1 MSQLPNTSAPPWPG
15 DTPAGRFASTIRTD
29 SSDGCTVALLGLP
42 DDTGVRLNNG
52 RTGAAGGPKAF
63 RAALARYGIADSA
76 GGYLPLV
83 FDAGDVM
90 PTGSLEKTH
99 ERVTEATTALLDRG
113 LFPIAIGGGH
123 DLTYPFVRAVAAKHP
138 QLAGIYFDAHLD
150 VRETPGSGMPFRRL
164 VEDCGVSALH
174 LHGFRPLVNSLEHLD
189 WFRAHG
195 GRIHADGS
203 PVRLPVGASLLAT
216 RRRTVASKLAP
227 TKKQPTAESL
237 FVSFDLD
244 VLDAA
249 HAPGVSALNPAGWN
263 VREAEAWGPRL
274 WHRRARAL
282 LRPHGTQ
289 PGPRPRRPHGARRG
303 PSVPDLPARFR
314 LAVREAPSP
323 NIQTPVKQQTRQK
336 LQPLAPNRS
345 LMIKNWE
352 FSGAWMLEL
361 GA

>member
-29 SSDGCTVALLGLP
+29 SSDGCAIALLGLP

-63 RAALARYGIADSA
+63 RAALARYGAADSA
-76 GGYLPLV
+76 VGPLPRV

-99 ERVTEATTALLDRG
+99 ERVTEATTALLERG

-138 QLAGIYFDAHLD
+138 KLAGIYFDAHLD
-150 VRETPGSGMPFRRL
+150 VRATAGSGMPFRRL

-195 GRIHADGS
+195 GRTHPENAK
-203 PVRLPVGASLLAT
+203 VVLPKA
-216 RRRTVASKLAP
+216 KN
-227 TKKQPTAESL
+227 L

-244 VLDAA
+244 VLDA
-249 HAPGVSALNPAGWN
+249 VRCFDLMELNPAHDPDG
-263 VREAEAWGPRL
+263 RT
-274 WHRRARAL
+274 ARAAAHL
-282 LRPHGTQ
+282 FL
-289 PGPRPRRPHGARRG
+289 
-303 PSVPDLPARFR
+303 SF
-314 LAVREAPSP
+314 
-323 NIQTPVKQQTRQK
+323 
-336 LQPLAPNRS
+336 LQGFAQR
-345 LMIKNWE
+345 
-352 FSGAWMLEL
+352 
-361 GA
+361 

>member
-15 DTPAGRFASTIRTD
+15 DTPAGRFASTMRTD
-29 SSDGCTVALLGLP
+29 SSDGCTIALLGLP

-63 RAALARYGIADSA
+63 RAALSRYGVADSA
-76 GGYLPLV
+76 AGYLPLV

-99 ERVTEATTALLDRG
+99 QRVTEVTTALLDRG

-123 DLTYPFVRAVAAKHP
+123 DLTYPFVRAVAAKFP
-138 QLAGIYFDAHLD
+138 KLAGIYFDAHLD
-150 VRETPGSGMPFRRL
+150 VRETAGSGMPFRRL

-195 GRIHADGS
+195 GRTHPENAK
-203 PVRLPVGASLLAT
+203 VALPKA
-216 RRRTVASKLAP
+216 KN
-227 TKKQPTAESL
+227 L

-263 VREAEAWGPRL
+263 VREAEAWVRACGADPRVRCFDL
-274 WHRRARAL
+274 MELNPAHDPDGRTARVAAHL
-282 LRPHGTQ
+282 FLT
-289 PGPRPRRPHGARRG
+289 
-303 PSVPDLPARFR
+303 V
-314 LAVREAPSP
+314 
-323 NIQTPVKQQTRQK
+323 
-336 LQPLAPNRS
+336 LQGFASRT
-345 LMIKNWE
+345 
-352 FSGAWMLEL
+352 
-361 GA
+361 

>member
-1 MSQLPNTSAPPWPG
+1 MPLTEHTSAPPWPG
-15 DTPAGRFASTIRTD
+15 DAAAGKFAATISTE
-29 SSDGCTVALLGLP
+29 SADGCAIALLGLP

-63 RAALARYGIADSA
+63 RAALARYGAADSA
-76 GGYLPLV
+76 VGPLPRV

-99 ERVTEATTALLDRG
+99 ERVTEATTALLEHG

-123 DLTYPFVRAVAAKHP
+123 DLTYPFVRAVAAKYP
-138 QLAGIYFDAHLD
+138 KLAGIYFDAHLD

-195 GRIHADGS
+195 GRTHPENAK
-203 PVRLPVGASLLAT
+203 VALPKA
-216 RRRTVASKLAP
+216 KN
-227 TKKQPTAESL
+227 L

-263 VREAEAWGPRL
+263 VREAEAWVRACGADPRVRCFDL
-274 WHRRARAL
+274 MELNPAHDPDGRTARVAAHL
-282 LRPHGTQ
+282 FL
-289 PGPRPRRPHGARRG
+289 
-303 PSVPDLPARFR
+303 SF
-314 LAVREAPSP
+314 
-323 NIQTPVKQQTRQK
+323 
-336 LQPLAPNRS
+336 LQGFAQR
-345 LMIKNWE
+345 
-352 FSGAWMLEL
+352 
-361 GA
+361 

>member
-29 SSDGCTVALLGLP
+29 SSDGCAIALLGLP

-63 RAALARYGIADSA
+63 RAALARYGAADSA
-76 GGYLPLV
+76 VGPLPRV

-99 ERVTEATTALLDRG
+99 ERVTEATTALLERG

-138 QLAGIYFDAHLD
+138 KLAGIYFDAHLD
-150 VRETPGSGMPFRRL
+150 VRATAGSGMPFRRL

-195 GRIHADGS
+195 GRTHPENAK
-203 PVRLPVGASLLAT
+203 VVLPKA
-216 RRRTVASKLAP
+216 KN
-227 TKKQPTAESL
+227 L

-263 VREAEAWGPRL
+263 VREAEAWVRACGTDPRL
-274 WHRRARAL
+274 RCFDLMELNPAHDPDGRTARAAAHL
-282 LRPHGTQ
+282 FL
-289 PGPRPRRPHGARRG
+289 
-303 PSVPDLPARFR
+303 SF
-314 LAVREAPSP
+314 
-323 NIQTPVKQQTRQK
+323 
-336 LQPLAPNRS
+336 LQGFAQR
-345 LMIKNWE
+345 
-352 FSGAWMLEL
+352 
-361 GA
+361 